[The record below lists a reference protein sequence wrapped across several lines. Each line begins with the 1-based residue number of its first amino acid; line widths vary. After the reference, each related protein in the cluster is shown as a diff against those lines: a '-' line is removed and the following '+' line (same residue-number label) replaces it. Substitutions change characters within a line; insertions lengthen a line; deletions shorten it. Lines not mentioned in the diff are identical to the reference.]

1 MLLADPERRTV
12 DVHDD
17 AGTAMSKLVD
27 RTVGNPRVLADR
39 DADRHTGDLEE
50 LERPVPRTEM
60 PHLVEHVVIGKVTLV
75 VGAVDLAARTHG
87 RCVPDAVGA
96 AVARTIGETDDRR
109 TAAGSGGEL
118 LERRTDIADES
129 RLEHEILGR
138 IARDRHLGQQDEIGV
153 GRLGLLDHGEGLG
166 DVAVEISDGR
176 IELGDRNAK
185 RVGHLFTLRRGPAT
199 NCFAPPS
206 RSAHHQGGAVR
217 VRRAP
222 R

>member
-1 MLLADPERRTV
+1 
-12 DVHDD
+12 
-17 AGTAMSKLVD
+17 
-27 RTVGNPRVLADR
+27 
-39 DADRHTGDLEE
+39 
-50 LERPVPRTEM
+50 M

-138 IARDRHLGQQDEIGV
+138 VARDRHLGQQDEIGV

-185 RVGHLFTLRRGPAT
+185 RVGHIFTLRRGPAT